1 MIQDCTWAIGGEAGF
16 GINAAGAMLTK
27 ACSRNGYGIITSNE
41 YPSLIRGGHNFV
53 SLRIAS
59 KEIFAPKASVDILVA
74 LNKETVEFHKKQLA
88 SDAIVMFDPKDY
100 EWKKEEVGTGVT
112 LVAIPLTE
120 LVKKRDGDAV
130 MRNTIALGATMVF
143 LGKELSFLTA
153 VIKDMFAKKGE
164 AVINENI
171 KIAEEGYNYAKSNFA
186 SVTSHALAVGEIT
199 DPKLLMNVSEAVGL
213 GAIAGGMKFA
223 AIYPMTPIN
232 ALIPFFND
240 NAKKFNIVYKQP
252 EDEIAGVNM
261 AVGASLA
268 GARSMVATS
277 GGGFALMVEAVSM
290 TGIME
295 VPLVIDLGM
304 RPGPATG
311 MPTWTE
317 QGELHMAIHA
327 GHGDFPKIVLA
338 PGDVEEGYT
347 LTKKA
352 FDLADE
358 FQTSV
363 IILTDK
369 YLNETQWQLSAS
381 VVKDIK
387 EVAVTT
393 TVNASDLNDTPVFK
407 RYSVDTKTGVSPRSL
422 PGMKNGEY
430 IANSYEHEEDGY
442 TTEEAGVRVAQ
453 VDKRAKKL
461 QTILQA
467 ALQPIVSGDDNADIT
482 FVTFG
487 SIKGVIREAMPILSK
502 AGKKVKH
509 IHFAWVYPVPVG
521 VGELLSKEKQL
532 VCVEQNATGQLASVI
547 KEATGISI
555 KEVWTKYDGRQWTVE
570 EIVMKAKGAGK

>member
-16 GINAAGAMLTK
+16 GINAAGSMLAK
-27 ACSRNGYGIITSNE
+27 ACSRNGYGIVGSNE

-53 SLRIAS
+53 SLRIS
-59 KEIFAPKASVDILVA
+59 TNEIFAPKSTVDILVA
-74 LNKETVEFHKKQLA
+74 LNKETVVLHVKQLA
-88 SDAIVMFDPKDY
+88 PNALVLYDPKDY
-100 EWKKEEVGTGVT
+100 EWKKEEVGSGVT
-112 LVAIPLTE
+112 LVAIPFSE
-120 LVKKRDGDAV
+120 LVKKLEGDTV

-143 LGKELSFLTA
+143 LGKDLSFLTS

-164 AVINENI
+164 AVIAENI
-171 KIAEEGYNYAKSNFA
+171 KIAEEGYNYAKANFGTVA
-186 SVTSHALAVGEIT
+186 SHVLDAGVIK
-199 DPKLLMNVSEAVGL
+199 DPKLIMNVSEAVGL

-232 ALIPFFND
+232 ALIPLFTD

-252 EDEIAGVNM
+252 EDEIAGINM

-277 GGGFALMVEAVSM
+277 GGGFALMVEAISM

-327 GHGDFPKIVLA
+327 GHGEFPRIVLA

-358 FQTSV
+358 FQIPV
-363 IILTDK
+363 IVLTDK
-369 YLNETQWQLSAS
+369 YLNETQWQISAT
-381 VVKDIK
+381 VVADM
-387 EVAVTT
+387 AQAASTT
-393 TVNASDLNDTPVFK
+393 TVNASDLKETPVFK
-407 RYSVDTKTGVSPRSL
+407 RYSVDTQTGVSVRSL
-422 PGMKNGEY
+422 PGMKFGEY

-442 TTEEAGVRVAQ
+442 TTEDAGVRVAQ
-453 VDKRAKKL
+453 VDKRLKKA
-461 QTILQA
+461 QAILQKA
-467 ALQPIVSGDDNADIT
+467 MQPIVSGADTADIT
-482 FVTFG
+482 FVSFG
-487 SIKGVIREAMPILSK
+487 SLKGVIHEAVASLTKS
-502 AGKKVKH
+502 GKSVKH
-509 IHFAWVYPVPVG
+509 IHFAWVYPMPEG
-521 VGELLSKEKQL
+521 IGELLAKEKRL
-532 VCVEQNATGQLASVI
+532 ICIEQNATGQLASVI
-547 KEATGISI
+547 KEATGITI
-555 KEVWTKYDGRQWTVE
+555 ADVWRKYDGRQWTTE
-570 EIVMKAKGAGK
+570 EILEKVKG